1 MSFHRFTLSAF
12 TLVVAL
18 TIWPWHTAL
27 SAESVTIDDMG
38 KRSVTVPVNPQ
49 RIICLSQGTLRLI
62 SMLGAADRVV
72 GIEKF
77 EKTRPIGR
85 PYMLASPDLAKLP
98 TVGPGGPGST
108 NAEPDLEAVLNIRP
122 EVIFI
127 SYMEPANADSLQ
139 RKLGIPVVILTHG
152 RFGGFDVLVFESLRV
167 AGKILNKE
175 QRADDVIA
183 YIQAAITDINK
194 RSEGALGVAR
204 PRVYVGGVGFKGV
217 QAIESTD
224 SSYSPFEW
232 LHADNIAKR
241 ASSGGHVFID
251 KEKLL
256 EWNPDIIFLDGG
268 GLNLVKQD
276 YLKKPDFYAGLNAFK
291 ENKVYLLFPFNYYVT
306 NISTAIA
313 DAYAVGKI
321 LYPDRFSDIDLK
333 QKTNEIYTFF
343 YSRPVYEFM
352 ENDFGA
358 LGSPVVFT
366 R

>member
-1 MSFHRFTLSAF
+1 MNCHHFGIWNFILLF
-12 TLVVAL
+12 VL
-18 TIWPWHTAL
+18 TVWPWHAAL
-27 SAESVTIDDMG
+27 SAESITIEDLG
-38 KRSVTVPVNPQ
+38 KRSVTVPRNPQ

-62 SMLGAADRVV
+62 TMLGAADRVV

-85 PYMLASPDLAKLP
+85 PYMLAAPDLVKLP

-108 NAEPDLEAVLNIRP
+108 NAEPDLEAVLKIRP

-127 SYMEPANADSLQ
+127 SYMEPANADALQ
-139 RKLGIPVVILTHG
+139 GKLGIPVVILTHG
-152 RFGGFDVLVFESLRV
+152 RFGGFDDLVFDSLRV
-167 AGKILNKE
+167 AGKILSKE

-183 YIQAAITDINK
+183 YIRGAITDAQK
-194 RSEGALGVAR
+194 RSEGALGVDR

-224 SSYSPFEW
+224 ASYSPFEW

-241 ASSGGHVFID
+241 VASSGHIFID

-291 ENKVYLLFPFNYYVT
+291 EKRVYLLFPFNYYVT
-306 NISTAIA
+306 NISTTIA
-313 DAYAVGKI
+313 DAYAVGKT

-333 QKTNEIYTFF
+333 QKADEIYTFF
-343 YSRPVYEFM
+343 YGKPVYESM
-352 ENDFGA
+352 EKDFGV
-358 LGSPVVFT
+358 LGSSVDFT